1 MYGFRDRDQSKQF
14 SIPGRIVLKERQSR
28 VLPNPRFPMKATLPL
43 LKDESCH
50 FAADEVFFSTTDA
63 RGVITSGNEVFV
75 RISGYQAE
83 ELIGRAHNVVR
94 HPDMP
99 RSAFRLVWSFLK
111 AGKPVAAL
119 VKNRAKDGRYYW
131 VVALIAPTAEGG
143 YLSVRF
149 KPTGRLFAA
158 VQGLYAEM
166 VAEERRVR
174 ETAGDENAAM
184 AAGEAVLTAY
194 LQGSG
199 RPDYETF
206 MQELLC
212 EELKARDETLL
223 REKRRIIRT
232 IAGQPGGARA
242 GSHLVALY
250 GDGCRAYEHLN
261 VLYRRLD
268 DFVAVH
274 AALENKS
281 SFVNNLTRELRLASM
296 NVALASSR
304 LGSGGAGL
312 GVISHYM
319 GASSVEVA
327 AAVRILSDGIHT
339 VSARLRAVIFN
350 LAAARLQIEM
360 VLGFIHELVV
370 APPAAEQRQ
379 QRHALV
385 HTLHG
390 AFAAALGRASEALHE
405 LEERA
410 VGLNATSTDLGRHM
424 LGLEVAQLGGVIE
437 STRLVEQEKF
447 GAVFAE
453 IRGQIERTHRELS
466 GLSDALERL
475 GSLAKE
481 TPIIAREIETAAER
495 METDLAEL
503 AA

>member
-1 MYGFRDRDQSKQF
+1 MQ
-14 SIPGRIVLKERQSR
+14 
-28 VLPNPRFPMKATLPL
+28 ATLPL
-43 LKDESCH
+43 TKDESCH

-75 RISGYQAE
+75 RISGYAAD

-99 RSAFRLVWSFLK
+99 RSAFRLVWGFLK
-111 AGKPVAAL
+111 AGQPVAAL

-131 VVALIAPTAEGG
+131 VVALIAPTSDGG

-149 KPTGRLFAA
+149 KPTGRMSHA

-166 VAEERRVR
+166 LAEERRVR
-174 ETAGDENAAM
+174 ADHGDETAAM
-184 AAGEAVLTAY
+184 DAGAAVLANY
-194 LQGSG
+194 LRAGG
-199 RPDYETF
+199 HADYGTF

-212 EELKARDETLL
+212 GELKARDETLR
-223 REKRRIIRT
+223 RENRRIVRT
-232 IAGQPGGARA
+232 IAPGSGRQGALA
-242 GSHLVALY
+242 HLVSLY

-261 VLYRRLD
+261 LLYRRLD

-304 LGSGGAGL
+304 LGSGGVGL
-312 GVISHYM
+312 GVISHFM
-319 GASSVEVA
+319 GASSLEVA
-327 AAVRILSDGIHT
+327 SAVRILSDGIHT
-339 VSARLRAVIFN
+339 VSQRLRAVIFN

-360 VLGFIHELVV
+360 VLGFIHELVT
-370 APPAAEQRQ
+370 APPSVELRQ

-447 GAVFAE
+447 GAVFAD
-453 IRGQIERTHRELS
+453 IRGQIERTHRELA
-466 GLSDALERL
+466 GLGDALEKL
-475 GSLAKE
+475 VALADE
-481 TPIIAREIETAAER
+481 TPFIAREIETAAGK
-495 METDLAEL
+495 MEEDLAQL
-503 AA
+503 ATA